1 MTEQD
6 RNIEIAEDTGQIP
19 ESREE
24 GQGGTANPEGGGQ
37 EGGGNP
43 EGAGQE
49 GSGNLEGAGREGS
62 GNSDGPVRK
71 AAEAQKGQ
79 TDRTVWR
86 ILNPFWMSALCGP
99 SEKWDL
105 TS

>member
-37 EGGGNP
+37 EGGLKDKRGGEYP
-43 EGAGQE
+43 GGE
-49 GSGNLEGAGREGS
+49 
-62 GNSDGPVRK
+62 
-71 AAEAQKGQ
+71 
-79 TDRTVWR
+79 
-86 ILNPFWMSALCGP
+86 CGVP
-99 SEKWDL
+99 AV
-105 TS
+105 